1 MTWRVRAAAVLALA
15 LAALVL
21 PGCGTGGRES
31 DIRLVAGRFA
41 VAVSQ
46 RDGAAA
52 CALLTTDA
60 RQKLESDEGKPCRDA
75 VVDLKVTDP
84 PVRQVEVFVTSG
96 SARLAGGGTLFLDET
111 THGWRISAAGCE
123 PTPGGLPYDCDL
135 EV

>member
-1 MTWRVRAAAVLALA
+1 VRAFALLAVA
-15 LAALVL
+15 LAAVMLA
-21 PGCGTGGRES
+21 GCGTGGRES
-31 DIRLVAGRFA
+31 DIRAVAGRFA
-41 VAVSQ
+41 AAVSE

-75 VVDLKVTDP
+75 VVDLKVTEP
-84 PVRQVEVFVTSG
+84 PVRRVEVFITSA

-111 THGWRISAAGCE
+111 TRGWRISAAACE